1 MSNDLN
7 PAADCQQI
15 LESLILM
22 IDQEPCAV
30 SNEAIE
36 RHLTECLSCC
46 AERDALALVKS
57 LIARSCC
64 QEQAPLEVRVKITQ
78 SITEIRFN

>member
-7 PAADCQQI
+7 PAADCRQI

-22 IDQEPCAV
+22 IDQEPCSV
-30 SNEAIE
+30 SNDAIE
-36 RHLTECLSCC
+36 EHLTECLSCC

-64 QEQAPLEVRVKITQ
+64 QEQAPLEVKVKITQ
-78 SITEIRFN
+78 SITEIRFE